1 MVIKLKEIF
10 CYKIAYR
17 DKVISFLKFIFY
29 MSVLLLIVI
38 TLYPGSLLGLL
49 LYGDPSIQPNLAEN
63 PYFTPIPNHLYT
75 LASIINHFIA
85 YFYVSMLGLCLYLR
99 SYNFQ
104 KIVYG
109 LFFLSFFLEVLQFII
124 PRRAFEIYDVS
135 ANFAGVL
142 VAYYLLK
149 IYKFWKNYE

>member
-1 MVIKLKEIF
+1 MNNVVGI
-10 CYKIAYR
+10 
-17 DKVISFLKFIFY
+17 LKFIFY
-29 MSVLLLIVI
+29 TSVLFVIVI

-85 YFYVSMLGLCLYLR
+85 YFYVSILGLCLYLR
-99 SYNFQ
+99 NHNFQ

-109 LFFLSFFLEVLQFII
+109 LFFLSIFLEALQFIV

-142 VAYYLLK
+142 VAYCLIK
-149 IYKFWKNYE
+149 IYKFWNSYE

>member
-1 MVIKLKEIF
+1 MVH
-10 CYKIAYR
+10 
-17 DKVISFLKFIFY
+17 FLKLIFY
-29 MSVLLLIVI
+29 ISLLLLIVI
-38 TLYPGSLLGLL
+38 TLYPGSLLGLI
-49 LYGDPSIQPNLAEN
+49 LYGDLGMQPNLAEN

-85 YFYVSMLGLCLYLR
+85 YFYVSILGLCLYLR
-99 SYNFQ
+99 KHNFQ

-109 LFFLSFFLEVLQFII
+109 LFFLSIFLEALQFIV

-142 VAYYLLK
+142 VAYCLIK
-149 IYKFWKNYE
+149 IYKFWNSYE

>member
-1 MVIKLKEIF
+1 MVKT
-10 CYKIAYR
+10 
-17 DKVISFLKFIFY
+17 VSFLKFIFY
-29 MSVLLLIVI
+29 ISVLLLIVI

-49 LYGDPSIQPNLAEN
+49 LYEDLSFQPNLAEN
-63 PYFTPIPNHLYT
+63 PYFTPIPTHLYT
-75 LASIINHFIA
+75 YASIINHFIA

-99 SYNFQ
+99 SHNFQ

-109 LFFLSFFLEVLQFII
+109 LFFLSIFLEALQFIV

-142 VAYYLLK
+142 VAYCLIE
-149 IYKFWKNYE
+149 IYKFWNKDK